1 MSIVKCFDRRPVVA
15 AAIAVI
21 ALAVVPSACRRH
33 RRVTVQTTEEAP
45 VLASVVATADP
56 HVASQLAGGFYGIE
70 QNSWRWTAGRFS
82 VLLRPPHSAVTSGA
96 TLQLKFAIPD
106 VTFAK
111 LGTVSLSCYVNGTAQ
126 PPETYTKAGQYTYTR
141 DVPANLVTGEVARVD
156 FSLDKT
162 IPASPSDRRELGVV
176 VSMIGLQ
183 PR

>member
-1 MSIVKCFDRRPVVA
+1 M
-15 AAIAVI
+15 
-21 ALAVVPSACRRH
+21 VPSACRRH

-45 VLASVVATADP
+45 VSQAWWRLRIRMSRLNWPADSMASSRTLAGPLAASRSFCARRTTADDGA
-56 HVASQLAGGFYGIE
+56 VAIC
-70 QNSWRWTAGRFS
+70 
-82 VLLRPPHSAVTSGA
+82 
-96 TLQLKFAIPD
+96 KFAIPD
-106 VTFAK
+106 VLFAK

-162 IPASPSDRRELGVV
+162 IPASPSYCRELGVV